1 MMNTEAEKA
10 RSGRRALRTIRLA
23 LSLVW
28 ASGRSQVIFIVAS
41 TIVMSL
47 CVAGQ
52 LLVGRQLLDLLA
64 GSTDVDAGEL
74 APYLAALGVMLMVSA
89 LSQAVASELRSPL
102 QEKVQRH
109 TMNEIL
115 DISTEIPLEDYE
127 RAEFHDRLE
136 RARFGAN
143 AQSTAVVF
151 GIVTIISTLVVAV
164 GVVAVLLSVVPLLVP
179 VAVIGYLPIAY
190 VNVRNNKATY
200 QLEWELTELQRE
212 RTYLEFVMTDRVEA
226 KEIRAYGIVPT
237 LRGWHS
243 DLWDTRIERLQQ
255 LVSKRLRLTT
265 IGSFVTTAVLIATLS
280 IALILAGDGSISIG
294 DAAVAIVGLQQL
306 SGRLQSAGS
315 AFGGVHQG
323 VTFLQDFERF
333 RATLPQIRDLRP
345 SGTPPTP
352 PRVLSVNE
360 LSYRYPGAA
369 DDAVTSVSFELRR
382 GQIMAVVG
390 ANGSGK
396 STLSKLLC
404 GLIPPGH
411 GGVAWD
417 GVDLAVCDPGLV
429 RAQIAPVFQ
438 DYARYL
444 LTIRQAIALGDVA
457 RLDDDR
463 GIVRA
468 AEQSGLADLIASL
481 PGGLDAR
488 LGKAFTNGTDLSIG
502 QWQRLAIARA
512 LFRDAP
518 VVIMDEPS
526 ASLDPRG
533 EAELFDLLQSLGDDR
548 IVIFV
553 SHRFA
558 TVRSADVVLVLD
570 QGAVVEMGTHD
581 ELMRAEGLYH
591 DLFTLQ
597 ADRYGFAH

>member
-1 MMNTEAEKA
+1 MNADVA
-10 RSGRRALRTIRLA
+10 RREWRALKTIRLA

-28 ASGRSQVIFIVAS
+28 AAGRLQFVLIVAS
-41 TIVMSL
+41 TIVTAL

-52 LLVGRQLLDLLA
+52 LLVGRQILDLLA
-64 GSTDVDAGEL
+64 GSQHVDAGEL
-74 APYLAALGVMLMVSA
+74 APYLAALGVMLMASA
-89 LSQAVASELRSPL
+89 LSQAIASELRIPL

-109 TMNEIL
+109 TMNELL
-115 DISTEIPLEDYE
+115 DVSTEVALEDYE
-127 RAEFHDRLE
+127 LASFHDRLE
-136 RARFGAN
+136 RARFAAN
-143 AQSTAVVF
+143 AQTTAVVF
-151 GIVTIISTLVVAV
+151 GVVTIISTLVVAV
-164 GVVAVLLSVVPLLVP
+164 GVVGVLLSVVPVLVP
-179 VAVIGYLPIAY
+179 VAVVGYLPIAY

-200 QLEWELTELQRE
+200 KLEWELTELQRE
-212 RTYLEFVMTDRVEA
+212 RTYLEYVMTERVEA

-237 LRGWHS
+237 LRAWHA
-243 DLWDTRIERLQQ
+243 DLWETRLGRLQE
-255 LVSKRLRLTT
+255 LVRKRLALTT
-265 IGSFVTTAVLIATLS
+265 IGSFITTAVLIATLS
-280 IALILAGDGSISIG
+280 IALILAGRGSITIG

-306 SGRLQSAGS
+306 SGRLQAAGS
-315 AFGGVHQG
+315 AFAGVHQG

-333 RATLPQIRDLRP
+333 RATLPLIREQRP
-345 SGTPPTP
+345 TGDPPAP
-352 PRVLSVNE
+352 PHVLSVDE
-360 LSYRYPGAA
+360 LSYRYPGAEQ
-369 DDAVTSVSFELRR
+369 DALSSVSFELRR

-396 STLSKLLC
+396 TTLSKLLC
-404 GLIPPGH
+404 GLIPPSR
-411 GGVAWD
+411 GVVEWD
-417 GVDLAVCDPGLV
+417 SVDLAVCDPDLV

-438 DYARYL
+438 DYSRYL
-444 LTIRQAIALGDVA
+444 LTIRKAIGLGDVA
-457 RLDDDR
+457 RLEDEQ
-463 GIVRA
+463 GMLRA
-468 AEQSGLADLIASL
+468 AEQAGIAELIASL

-488 LGKAFTNGTDLSIG
+488 LGKAFTDGTDLSIG

-570 QGAVVEMGTHD
+570 QGAVVEKGTHE
-581 ELMRAEGLYH
+581 ELMSAGGLYR